1 MPAFKYLTK
10 DKDGKSVSG
19 SSEAVD
25 MKALIENL
33 RKRELTIVHIE
44 EEKEKSR
51 KASAAGGGRE
61 RIKLDDLVIF
71 SRQLAT
77 MVDAGIPLVGA
88 LDALQDQMENKGFKN
103 VVKRVRDNVEGGSSL
118 SEALNK
124 QPNIFSPFFI
134 NMVKAGESSG
144 NLDEILDRVAVYME
158 KTIALIR
165 KVKSSLVYP
174 AVVVFMAVAITT
186 FLIVKV
192 VPTFE
197 SIFSTINVELP
208 LPTLILI
215 NFSKLVRN
223 WLPLL
228 VIISVVFIIVMARI
242 IRTDKG
248 RLVFDT
254 IILKLPV
261 LGPLLKKV
269 AIARFARTLSTL
281 QKSGVSILTAL
292 EIVGKTSGNKV
303 IEAAVVQTKS
313 SIKEGESISQPL
325 TASKVFPP
333 MVTRM
338 ISVGE
343 QTGKLEEML
352 GKVADFYES
361 EVDAAV
367 SGLTSLI
374 EPLIIAFLGIVVG
387 GIVVSMFLPIVKLI
401 EVVGK

>member
-1 MPAFKYLTK
+1 MPQFKYVAK
-10 DKDGKSVSG
+10 DKDGRTVSG
-19 SSEAVD
+19 SMEAPSSIALVD
-25 MKALIENL
+25 TL
-33 RKRELTIVHIE
+33 RQ
-44 EEKEKSR
+44 KEYVIISLGEAKE
-51 KASAAGGGRE
+51 AARGQAFGGAK
-61 RIKLDDLVIF
+61 IKLDDLVVF

-88 LDALQDQMENKGFKN
+88 LDALQEQMESKGFKN
-103 VVKRVRDNVEGGSSL
+103 VVKKVRDNVEGGLSL
-118 SEALNK
+118 SEALGK
-124 QPNIFSPFFI
+124 QPNVFSPFFI
-134 NMVKAGESSG
+134 NMVRAGESSG
-144 NLDEILDRVAVYME
+144 NLDEILDRVAIYME

-165 KVKSSLVYP
+165 KVKSSLIYP
-174 AVVVFMAVAITT
+174 AVVVTMAILITT

-197 SIFSTINVELP
+197 SIFATIGVTLP

-215 NFSKLVRN
+215 KISHIVRSY
-223 WLPLL
+223 LLFVIIGL
-228 VIISVVFIIVMARI
+228 VIGSITLSQVVK
-242 IRTDKG
+242 TDKG
-248 RLVFDT
+248 KLAFDT
-254 IILKLPV
+254 FLLKIPV
-261 LGPLLKKV
+261 IGPLLRKV

-292 EIVGKTSGNKV
+292 EIVGKTSGNRV
-303 IEAAVVQTKS
+303 IEAAVLKTKM
-313 SIKEGESISQPL
+313 SIKEGESIAQPL

-401 EVVGK
+401 QVVGR

>member
-1 MPAFKYLTK
+1 MPQFKYVAK
-10 DKDGKSVSG
+10 DKDGRTISG
-19 SSEAVD
+19 SMEAPSSIALVD
-25 MKALIENL
+25 TL
-33 RKRELTIVHIE
+33 RQ
-44 EEKEKSR
+44 KEYVIISLDEVKE
-51 KASAAGGGRE
+51 ASKGLSFGGGNV
-61 RIKLDDLVIF
+61 KMDDLVVF

-88 LDALQDQMENKGFKN
+88 LDALQEQMESKNFKN
-103 VVKRVRDNVEGGSSL
+103 VVKRVRDNVEGGLSL
-118 SEALNK
+118 SEALGK
-124 QPNIFSPFFI
+124 QPNVFSPFFI
-134 NMVKAGESSG
+134 NMVRAGESSG
-144 NLDEILDRVAVYME
+144 NLDEILDRVAIYME

-165 KVKSSLVYP
+165 KVKSSLIYP
-174 AVVVFMAVAITT
+174 AVVVTMAILITT

-197 SIFSTINVELP
+197 SIFATINVSLP

-215 NFSKLVRN
+215 KISHIVRSY
-223 WLPLL
+223 LLFVIIGL
-228 VIISVVFIIVMARI
+228 VIAFITLSQI
-242 IRTDKG
+242 IKTDKG
-248 RLVFDT
+248 RLAFDT
-254 IILKLPV
+254 FLLKIPV
-261 LGPLLKKV
+261 IGPLLRKV

-292 EIVGKTSGNKV
+292 EIVGKTSGNRV
-303 IEAAVVQTKS
+303 IEAAVMKTKM
-313 SIKEGESISQPL
+313 SIKEGESIAQPL

-374 EPLIIAFLGIVVG
+374 EPLIIAFLGVVVG

-401 EVVGK
+401 QVVGK

>member
-1 MPAFKYLTK
+1 MPVFKYMAK

-19 SSEAVD
+19 SSSAD
-25 MKALIENL
+25 DSRTLIETL
-33 RKRELTIVHIE
+33 RKRELIIISLE
-44 EEKEKSR
+44 EEAEKV
-51 KASAAGGGRE
+51 KKTSAAGGRE
-61 RIKLDDLVIF
+61 RIKLDDLVVF

-88 LDALQDQMENKGFKN
+88 LDALYDQMEKKVFKS
-103 VVKRVRDNVEGGSSL
+103 VIKKVRDGIESGSSL
-118 SEALNK
+118 SEALSK

-134 NMVKAGESSG
+134 NMVRAGESSG

-174 AVVVFMAVAITT
+174 AVVILMAITITT

-197 SIFSTINVELP
+197 SIFVTIGVELP

-215 NFSKLVRN
+215 NLSKLIRA
-223 WLPLL
+223 WLPL
-228 VIISVVFIIVMARI
+228 IVVFLVVFTVILSKL
-242 IRTDKG
+242 IRTDRGK
-248 RLVFDT
+248 LIFDT
-254 IILKLPV
+254 VLLKLPV
-261 LGPLLKKV
+261 LGMLLKKV

-281 QKSGVSILTAL
+281 QRSGVSILTAL

-303 IEAAVVQTKS
+303 IEMAVVHTKA
-313 SIKEGESISQPL
+313 SIKEGESIAQPL
-325 TASKVFPP
+325 TESKVFPP

-352 GKVADFYES
+352 GKIADFYES

-367 SGLTSLI
+367 AGLTSLI

>member
-1 MPAFKYLTK
+1 MSAFKYIAK
-10 DKDGKSVSG
+10 DKDGKTVSG
-19 SSEAVD
+19 SSEAAD
-25 MKALIENL
+25 MKALVENL

-44 EEKEKSR
+44 EAKEKTG
-51 KASAAGGGRE
+51 KTTGAKGGKGRV
-61 RIKLDDLVIF
+61 KLDDLVIF

-88 LDALQDQMENKGFKN
+88 LDALQDQMENKGFKA
-103 VVKRVRDNVEGGSSL
+103 VIKRVRDNVEGGSSL
-118 SEALNK
+118 SEALSK
-124 QPNIFSPFFI
+124 QSNVFSPFFI

-158 KTIALIR
+158 KTIALLR

-174 AVVVFMAVAITT
+174 AVVVFMAITITT

-197 SIFSTINVELP
+197 SIFITINVQLP

-228 VIISVVFIIVMARI
+228 IVTLVAFIIIMAKV
-242 IRTDKG
+242 IRTDRG
-248 RLVFDT
+248 RLIFDT
-254 IILKLPV
+254 MILKLPV

-303 IEAAVVQTKS
+303 IEAAVSQTKS
-313 SIKEGESISQPL
+313 SIKEGESIAQPL

>member
-1 MPAFKYLTK
+1 MPSFKYLTK

-19 SSEAVD
+19 SLEAAD
-25 MKALIENL
+25 MKVLIENL

-44 EEKEKSR
+44 EEKEKGK
-51 KASAAGGGRE
+51 KASGAGGGRE

-103 VVKRVRDNVEGGSSL
+103 VIKRVRDNVEGGSSL
-118 SEALNK
+118 SESLSK

>member
-1 MPAFKYLTK
+1 MPVFKYVAK
-10 DKDGKSVSG
+10 DKDGKTVSG
-19 SSEAVD
+19 SLEAASSR
-25 MKALIENL
+25 ALVESL
-33 RKRELTIVHIE
+33 RQRELIIIHID
-44 EEKEKSR
+44 EEKEKSA
-51 KASAAGGGRE
+51 KAAAGGGGGK
-61 RIKLDDLVIF
+61 IKMDDLVIF

-88 LDALQDQMENKGFKN
+88 LDALQDQMESKGFKN
-103 VVKRVRDNVEGGSSL
+103 VIKKVRNDVEGGLSL

-124 QPNIFSPFFI
+124 QPNVFSEFFI

-144 NLDEILDRVAVYME
+144 QLDEILDRVAVYME
-158 KTIALIR
+158 KTLALIR
-165 KVKSSLVYP
+165 KVKSSLIYP
-174 AVVVFMAVAITT
+174 AVVIFMAITITT

-197 SIFSTINVELP
+197 SIFVTIGVELP
-208 LPTLILI
+208 LPTKILI
-215 NFSKLVRN
+215 TISKILRQ
-223 WLPLL
+223 WLPLVVVGL
-228 VIISVVFIIVMARI
+228 VVGIVALVRV

-248 RLVFDT
+248 KLVFDT
-254 IILKLPV
+254 LLLKLPV

-281 QKSGVSILTAL
+281 QKSGVAILTAL

-303 IEAAVVQTKS
+303 IEAAVFKTKS
-313 SIKEGESISQPL
+313 SIKEGESIAQPL
-325 TASKVFPP
+325 TASRVFPP

-361 EVDAAV
+361 EVDTAV

-374 EPLIIAFLGIVVG
+374 EPLIIAFLGVVVG
-387 GIVVSMFLPIVKLI
+387 GIVVSMFLPIVKLVQ
-401 EVVGK
+401 VVGQ

>member
-1 MPAFKYLTK
+1 MPQFKYSAK
-10 DKDGKSVSG
+10 DKDGRTVTG
-19 SSEAVD
+19 SMEAANNIAIVD
-25 MKALIENL
+25 ALRQKEYIIISL
-33 RKRELTIVHIE
+33 E
-44 EEKEKSR
+44 EAKYKTMS
-51 KASAAGGGRE
+51 SLFGGGE
-61 RIKLDDLVIF
+61 RIKLDELVVF

-88 LDALQDQMENKGFKN
+88 LDALQEQMESKGFKTI
-103 VVKRVRDNVEGGSSL
+103 VKRVRDNVEGGQSL
-118 SEALNK
+118 SEALGK
-124 QPNIFSPFFI
+124 QPNVFSPFFI

-144 NLDEILDRVAVYME
+144 NLDEILDRVAIYME

-165 KVKSSLVYP
+165 KVKSSLIYP
-174 AVVVFMAVAITT
+174 AVVVFMAIAITT

-197 SIFSTINVELP
+197 SIFATIGVTLP

-215 NFSKLVRN
+215 KISHIVRSY
-223 WLPLL
+223 LL
-228 VIISVVFIIVMARI
+228 FVIIALGLGIFAVSQAIK
-242 IRTDKG
+242 TEKG
-248 RLVFDT
+248 RLAFDT
-254 IILKLPV
+254 FLLNIPVIGKL
-261 LGPLLKKV
+261 LRKV

-303 IEAAVVQTKS
+303 IEAAVVHTKM
-313 SIKEGESISQPL
+313 SIKEGESIAQPL

-387 GIVVSMFLPIVKLI
+387 GIVVSMFLPIVKLVQ
-401 EVVGK
+401 VVGK

>member
-1 MPAFKYLTK
+1 MPLFKYIAK
-10 DKDGKSVSG
+10 DKDGKTITG
-19 SSEAVD
+19 SMDAANSITLVETLRQ
-25 MKALIENL
+25 KEYLIISL
-33 RKRELTIVHIE
+33 E
-44 EEKEKSR
+44 ETKDKVKTSPF
-51 KASAAGGGRE
+51 GGGGK
-61 RIKLDDLVIF
+61 IKLDDLVVF

-88 LDALQDQMENKGFKN
+88 LDALQDQMESKGFKS
-103 VVKRVRDNVEGGSSL
+103 VVKRVRDNVEGGLSL
-118 SEALNK
+118 SEALSK
-124 QPNIFSPFFI
+124 QPNVFSAFFI
-134 NMVKAGESSG
+134 NMVRAGESSG
-144 NLDEILDRVAVYME
+144 NLDEILDRVAIYME

-165 KVKSSLVYP
+165 KVKSSLIYP
-174 AVVVFMAVAITT
+174 AVVVIMAIVITT

-197 SIFSTINVELP
+197 SIFATIGVSLP

-215 NFSKLVRN
+215 SISHIVRR
-223 WLPLL
+223 WLLL
-228 VIISVVFIIVMARI
+228 VIIALFISIFLLSRAI
-242 IRTDKG
+242 KTDRG
-248 RLVFDT
+248 RLIFDKLL
-254 IILKLPV
+254 LKIPAI
-261 LGPLLKKV
+261 GPLLRKV

-303 IEAAVVQTKS
+303 IEEAVLHTKM
-313 SIKEGESISQPL
+313 SIKEGESIAQPL
-325 TASKVFPP
+325 SASKVFPP

-401 EVVGK
+401 QVVAR

>member
-1 MPAFKYLTK
+1 MPQFKYVAK
-10 DKDGKSVSG
+10 DKDGKTVNSSMEAANNIALVEALRQKELIIISVE
-19 SSEAVD
+19 EA
-25 MKALIENL
+25 
-33 RKRELTIVHIE
+33 
-44 EEKEKSR
+44 KERAKSV
-51 KASAAGGGRE
+51 AFGGGE
-61 RIKLDDLVIF
+61 RINLDELVVF

-88 LDALQDQMENKGFKN
+88 LDALQEQMESKVFKTI
-103 VVKRVRDNVEGGSSL
+103 VKRVRDNVEGGLSL
-118 SEALNK
+118 SEAMSK
-124 QPNIFSPFFI
+124 QPNVFSPFFI

-144 NLDEILDRVAVYME
+144 NLDEILDRVAIYME

-165 KVKSSLVYP
+165 KVKSSLIYP
-174 AVVVFMAVAITT
+174 AVVVIMAILITT

-197 SIFSTINVELP
+197 SIFATIGVALP

-215 NFSKLVRN
+215 NISHIVRRY
-223 WLPLL
+223 LL
-228 VIISVVFIIVMARI
+228 VVVIGLALAIFAASQL
-242 IRTDKG
+242 TKTEKG
-248 RLVFDT
+248 KLAFDT
-254 IILKLPV
+254 FLLRIPVIGKL
-261 LGPLLKKV
+261 LRKV

-303 IEAAVVQTKS
+303 IEAAVLQTKL
-313 SIKEGESISQPL
+313 SIKEGESIAQPL

-401 EVVGK
+401 QVVAK

>member
-1 MPAFKYLTK
+1 MSVFKYMAK
-10 DKDGKSVSG
+10 DKDGKTVSG
-19 SSEAVD
+19 SLEAANSR
-25 MKALIENL
+25 ALVESL
-33 RKRELTIVHIE
+33 RQRELTIIQIE
-44 EEKEKSR
+44 EEKER
-51 KASAAGGGRE
+51 GGKAAKAGGGAN
-61 RIKLDDLVIF
+61 IKMDDLVIF

-77 MVDAGIPLVGA
+77 MVDAGIPLVGS
-88 LDALQDQMENKGFKN
+88 LDALQDQMESKAFKK
-103 VVKRVRDNVEGGSSL
+103 VISQVRNDVEGGLSL
-118 SEALNK
+118 SEALTR
-124 QPNIFSPFFI
+124 QPNVFSAFFI

-144 NLDEILDRVAVYME
+144 QLDEILDRVAVYME
-158 KTIALIR
+158 KTLALIR
-165 KVKSSLVYP
+165 KVKSSLIYP
-174 AVVVFMAVAITT
+174 AVVVFMAIAITM
-186 FLIVKV
+186 FLIIKV

-197 SIFSTINVELP
+197 SIFVTIGVSLP

-215 NFSKLVRN
+215 TISKILRQ
-223 WLPLL
+223 WLPMVTAGL
-228 VIISVVFIIVMARI
+228 VIFIIALAKI

-248 RLVFDT
+248 KLVLDT
-254 IILKLPV
+254 LLLKLPV
-261 LGPLLKKV
+261 LGPLLRKV

-303 IEAAVVQTKS
+303 IEAAVFKTKA
-313 SIKEGESISQPL
+313 SIKEGQSIAQPL
-325 TASKVFPP
+325 MESKVFPP

-361 EVDAAV
+361 EVDTAV

-374 EPLIIAFLGIVVG
+374 EPLIIAFLGVVVG

-401 EVVGK
+401 QVVGG

>member
-1 MPAFKYLTK
+1 MPQFKYVVK
-10 DKDGKSVSG
+10 DKDGRTVTG
-19 SSEAVD
+19 TMEAASNV
-25 MKALIENL
+25 ALVNTL
-33 RKRELTIVHIE
+33 RQKEYIIISLE
-44 EEKEKSR
+44 EAKEKAR
-51 KASAAGGGRE
+51 PASFGGGA
-61 RIKLDDLVIF
+61 KVKMDDLVIF

-88 LDALQDQMENKGFKN
+88 LDALQEQMENKGFKN
-103 VVKRVRDNVEGGSSL
+103 VVKRVRDDVEGGQSL
-118 SEALNK
+118 SEALSK
-124 QPNIFSPFFI
+124 QPNVFSAFFI

-165 KVKSSLVYP
+165 KVKSSLIYP
-174 AVVVFMAVAITT
+174 AVVVTMAILITT
-186 FLIVKV
+186 FLMVKV

-197 SIFSTINVELP
+197 NIFISIGVSLP
-208 LPTLILI
+208 VPTQILI
-215 NFSKLVRN
+215 NVSHIIRRYLLF
-223 WLPLL
+223 L
-228 VIISVVFIIVMARI
+228 VITLGLSIFAVSQVIK
-242 IRTDKG
+242 TDKG
-248 RLVFDT
+248 RLAFDT
-254 IILKLPV
+254 F
-261 LGPLLKKV
+261 LLKIPVIGKLLRKV

-303 IEAAVVQTKS
+303 IESAVIQTKM
-313 SIKEGESISQPL
+313 SIKEGESIAQPL

-387 GIVVSMFLPIVKLI
+387 GIVVSMFLPIVKLVQ
-401 EVVGK
+401 VVGK

>member
-1 MPAFKYLTK
+1 MPQFKYTAK
-10 DKDGKSVSG
+10 DKDGRTVTG
-19 SSEAVD
+19 SMEAASSIALVD
-25 MKALIENL
+25 ALRQKEYVIISL
-33 RKRELTIVHIE
+33 E
-44 EEKEKSR
+44 EAKEKS
-51 KASAAGGGRE
+51 KSGSFGGGAKV
-61 RIKLDDLVIF
+61 KLDDLVIF

-77 MVDAGIPLVGA
+77 MVDAGIPLVGS
-88 LDALQDQMENKGFKN
+88 LDALQEQMESKGFKN
-103 VVKRVRDNVEGGSSL
+103 VVKRVRDDVEGGQSL
-118 SEALNK
+118 SEALSK
-124 QPNIFSPFFI
+124 QPNVFSSFFV

-144 NLDEILDRVAVYME
+144 NLDEILDRVAIYME

-165 KVKSSLVYP
+165 KVKSSLIYP
-174 AVVVFMAVAITT
+174 AVVVTMAILITT

-197 SIFSTINVELP
+197 SIFASIGVSLP

-215 NFSKLVRN
+215 NISHLVRRF
-223 WLPLL
+223 LL
-228 VIISVVFIIVMARI
+228 VLVIALGLGIFAVSQAIK
-242 IRTDKG
+242 TDKG
-248 RLVFDT
+248 RLAFD
-254 IILKLPV
+254 IF
-261 LGPLLKKV
+261 LLKIPVIGKLLRKV

-281 QKSGVSILTAL
+281 LKSGVSILTAL

-303 IEAAVVQTKS
+303 IESAIVQTKM
-313 SIKEGESISQPL
+313 SIKEGESIAQPL

-387 GIVVSMFLPIVKLI
+387 GIVVSMFLPIVKLV

>member
-1 MPAFKYLTK
+1 MPVFKYIAK
-10 DKDGKSVSG
+10 DKDGKTVSG
-19 SSEAVD
+19 SSDAASNR
-25 MKALIENL
+25 ALVESL
-33 RKRELTIVHIE
+33 RQRDLTIIQIE
-44 EEKEKSR
+44 EEKARGAKTV
-51 KASAAGGGRE
+51 AVGGGR
-61 RIKLDDLVIF
+61 IKMDELVIF

-88 LDALQDQMENKGFKN
+88 LDALQDQMEGRGFKN
-103 VVKRVRDNVEGGSSL
+103 VIRKVRNDVEGGLSL
-118 SEALNK
+118 SEALSK
-124 QPNIFSPFFI
+124 QPNVFSAFFI

-144 NLDEILDRVAVYME
+144 QLDDILDRVAVYME

-165 KVKSSLVYP
+165 KVKSSLIYP
-174 AVVVFMAVAITT
+174 AVVILMAITITT

-197 SIFSTINVELP
+197 SIFVTIGVDLP
-208 LPTLILI
+208 LPTKILI
-215 NFSKLVRN
+215 ATSKIIRQ
-223 WLPLL
+223 WLPLVAIGL
-228 VIISVVFIIVMARI
+228 VVSAVALVRI
-242 IRTDKG
+242 IRTDRGK
-248 RLVFDT
+248 LIFDT
-254 IILKLPV
+254 LLLKLPV
-261 LGPLLKKV
+261 LGPLLNKV

-303 IEAAVVQTKS
+303 IEAAVFKTKS
-313 SIKEGESISQPL
+313 SIKEGESIAQPL
-325 TASKVFPP
+325 MASGVFPP

-401 EVVGK
+401 QVVGQ

>member
-1 MPAFKYLTK
+1 MPQFKYVAK
-10 DKDGKSVSG
+10 DKDGKTVNGSMEAANNIALVEALRQKELIIISVEEAKERAKSG
-19 SSEAVD
+19 AF
-25 MKALIENL
+25 
-33 RKRELTIVHIE
+33 
-44 EEKEKSR
+44 
-51 KASAAGGGRE
+51 GGGD
-61 RIKLDDLVIF
+61 RINLDELVVF

-88 LDALQDQMENKGFKN
+88 LDALQEQMESKAFKN
-103 VVKRVRDNVEGGSSL
+103 IVKRVRDNVEGGLSL
-118 SEALNK
+118 SEALSK
-124 QPNIFSPFFI
+124 QPNVFSPFFI

-144 NLDEILDRVAVYME
+144 NLDEILDRVAIYME

-165 KVKSSLVYP
+165 KVKSSLIYP
-174 AVVVFMAVAITT
+174 AVVVTMAILITT

-197 SIFSTINVELP
+197 SIFATIGVTLP

-215 NFSKLVRN
+215 NISHIVRRF
-223 WLPLL
+223 LL
-228 VIISVVFIIVMARI
+228 VVVIAIALAIFALSQI
-242 IRTDKG
+242 TKTEKG
-248 RLVFDT
+248 KLAFDT
-254 IILKLPV
+254 LLLRIPVIGKL
-261 LGPLLKKV
+261 LRKV

-303 IEAAVVQTKS
+303 IEAAVLQTKL
-313 SIKEGESISQPL
+313 SIKEGESIAQPL

-374 EPLIIAFLGIVVG
+374 EPLIIAFLGVVVG

-401 EVVGK
+401 QVVAK

>member
-1 MPAFKYLTK
+1 MSVFKYIAK
-10 DKDGKSVSG
+10 DKDGKTVSG
-19 SSEAVD
+19 SSEAANSR
-25 MKALIENL
+25 ALAENL
-33 RKRELTIVHIE
+33 RQRELIIIQIE
-44 EEKEKSR
+44 EEKEKSG
-51 KASAAGGGRE
+51 KIAKAGGGAK
-61 RIKLDDLVIF
+61 IKMDDLVIF

-88 LDALQDQMENKGFKN
+88 LDALQDQMESKAFKK
-103 VVKRVRDNVEGGSSL
+103 VISQVRNDVEGGLSL
-118 SEALNK
+118 SEALTK
-124 QPNIFSPFFI
+124 QSNIFSAFFV

-144 NLDEILDRVAVYME
+144 QLDEILDRIAVYME
-158 KTIALIR
+158 KTLALIR
-165 KVKSSLVYP
+165 KVKSSLIYP
-174 AVVVFMAVAITT
+174 AVVVFMAIAITT

-197 SIFSTINVELP
+197 SIFVTIGVDLP
-208 LPTLILI
+208 LPTKILI
-215 NFSKLVRN
+215 AISKILRQ
-223 WLPLL
+223 WLPLVVAGL
-228 VIISVVFIIVMARI
+228 VISIIALAKI

-248 RLVFDT
+248 KLVFDT
-254 IILKLPV
+254 LLLKLPV

-281 QKSGVSILTAL
+281 QRSGVSILTAL

-303 IEAAVVQTKS
+303 IEAAVFKTKV
-313 SIKEGESISQPL
+313 SIKEGQSIAQPL
-325 TASKVFPP
+325 TESKVFPP

-361 EVDAAV
+361 EVDTAV

-374 EPLIIAFLGIVVG
+374 EPLIIAFLGVVVG

-401 EVVGK
+401 QVVGG

>member
-1 MPAFKYLTK
+1 
-10 DKDGKSVSG
+10 
-19 SSEAVD
+19 
-25 MKALIENL
+25 
-33 RKRELTIVHIE
+33 
-44 EEKEKSR
+44 
-51 KASAAGGGRE
+51 
-61 RIKLDDLVIF
+61 
-71 SRQLAT
+71 
-77 MVDAGIPLVGA
+77 
-88 LDALQDQMENKGFKN
+88 LDALQDQMESRGFKN
-103 VVKRVRDNVEGGSSL
+103 VIRKVRNDVEGGLSL

-124 QPNIFSPFFI
+124 QPNVFSAFFI

-144 NLDEILDRVAVYME
+144 QLDEILDRVAVYME
-158 KTIALIR
+158 KTLALIR
-165 KVKSSLVYP
+165 KVKSSLIYP
-174 AVVVFMAVAITT
+174 AVVVFMAITITT

-197 SIFSTINVELP
+197 SIFVTIGVDLP
-208 LPTLILI
+208 LPTKILI
-215 NFSKLVRN
+215 TISKILRQ
-223 WLPLL
+223 WLPLVVVGL
-228 VIISVVFIIVMARI
+228 VVGIVALARI

-248 RLVFDT
+248 KLVFDT
-254 IILKLPV
+254 LLLKLPV

-281 QKSGVSILTAL
+281 QKSGVAILTAL

-303 IEAAVVQTKS
+303 IEAAVFKTKS
-313 SIKEGESISQPL
+313 SIKEGESIAQPL
-325 TASKVFPP
+325 TASGVFPP

-361 EVDAAV
+361 EVDTAV

-387 GIVVSMFLPIVKLI
+387 GIVVSMFLPIVKLVQ
-401 EVVGK
+401 VVGQ

>member
-1 MPAFKYLTK
+1 MPVFKYIAK
-10 DKDGKSVSG
+10 DKDGKTVSG
-19 SSEAVD
+19 SLEAANSR
-25 MKALIENL
+25 ALVESL
-33 RKRELTIVHIE
+33 RQRELIIIQIE
-44 EEKEKSR
+44 EEKEKSA
-51 KASAAGGGRE
+51 KAAASRGGGK
-61 RIKLDDLVIF
+61 IKMDDLVIF

-88 LDALQDQMENKGFKN
+88 LDALQDQMESKGFKN
-103 VVKRVRDNVEGGSSL
+103 VIKKVRNDVEGGLSL
-118 SEALNK
+118 SEALTK
-124 QPNIFSPFFI
+124 QPNVFSEFFI

-144 NLDEILDRVAVYME
+144 QLDEILDRVAVYME
-158 KTIALIR
+158 KTLALIR
-165 KVKSSLVYP
+165 KVKSSLIYP
-174 AVVVFMAVAITT
+174 AVVVFMAIAITT

-197 SIFSTINVELP
+197 SIFVTIGVDLP
-208 LPTLILI
+208 LPTKILI
-215 NFSKLVRN
+215 AISKILRQ
-223 WLPLL
+223 WLPVVVVGL
-228 VIISVVFIIVMARI
+228 VIFIVALAKI

-248 RLVFDT
+248 KLVFDT
-254 IILKLPV
+254 LLLKLPV

-281 QKSGVSILTAL
+281 QKSGVAILTAL

-303 IEAAVVQTKS
+303 IEAAVFKTKS
-313 SIKEGESISQPL
+313 SIKEGQSIAQPL
-325 TASKVFPP
+325 MESKVFPP

-361 EVDAAV
+361 EVDTAV

-374 EPLIIAFLGIVVG
+374 EPLIIAFLGVVVG

-401 EVVGK
+401 QVVGG

>member
-1 MPAFKYLTK
+1 MPQFKYTAK
-10 DKDGKSVSG
+10 DKDGRTISG
-19 SSEAVD
+19 TMEAPSSIALVDTLRQKEYVIISLSEA
-25 MKALIENL
+25 
-33 RKRELTIVHIE
+33 
-44 EEKEKSR
+44 KETAKGLSF
-51 KASAAGGGRE
+51 GGGG
-61 RIKLDDLVIF
+61 KVKMDDLVVF

-88 LDALQDQMENKGFKN
+88 LDALQDQMESKGFKN
-103 VVKRVRDNVEGGSSL
+103 VVKRVRDNVEGGLSL
-118 SEALNK
+118 SEALSK
-124 QPNIFSPFFI
+124 QPNVFSPFFI
-134 NMVKAGESSG
+134 NMVRAGESSG
-144 NLDEILDRVAVYME
+144 NLDEILDRVAIYME

-165 KVKSSLVYP
+165 KVKSSLIYP
-174 AVVVFMAVAITT
+174 AVVVTMAILITT

-197 SIFSTINVELP
+197 SIFATIGVSLP

-215 NFSKLVRN
+215 KISHIVRGY
-223 WLPLL
+223 LLFVIIGL
-228 VIISVVFIIVMARI
+228 VIGSISLSQLIK
-242 IRTDKG
+242 TDKG
-248 RLVFDT
+248 RLAFDT
-254 IILKLPV
+254 FLLKIPV
-261 LGPLLKKV
+261 IGPLLRKV

-292 EIVGKTSGNKV
+292 EIVGKTSGNRV
-303 IEAAVVQTKS
+303 IEAAVLKTKM
-313 SIKEGESISQPL
+313 SIKEGESIAQPL

-374 EPLIIAFLGIVVG
+374 EPLIIAFLGVVVG
-387 GIVVSMFLPIVKLI
+387 GIVVSMFLPIVKLVQ
-401 EVVGK
+401 VVGK

>member
-1 MPAFKYLTK
+1 MPIFKYAAK
-10 DKDGKSVSG
+10 DKDGKTITG
-19 SSEAVD
+19 SSEAAD
-25 MKALIENL
+25 SKTLIETL
-33 RKRELTIVHIE
+33 RKRELIIISLE
-44 EEKEKSR
+44 EDTQKGK
-51 KASAAGGGRE
+51 KTPASGGRE

-77 MVDAGIPLVGA
+77 MVDAGITLVGA
-88 LDALQDQMENKGFKN
+88 LDALYDQMEKKVF
-103 VVKRVRDNVEGGSSL
+103 KRVIKKVRDGIESGSSL
-118 SEALNK
+118 SEALSK
-124 QPNIFSPFFI
+124 QPNIFSAFFI

-174 AVVVFMAVAITT
+174 AVVIFMAITITT

-192 VPTFE
+192 IPTFE
-197 SIFSTINVELP
+197 NIFVTIGVELP

-215 NFSKLVRN
+215 NLSKLIRA
-223 WLPLL
+223 WLPL
-228 VIISVVFIIVMARI
+228 IIVFLVVFIVVLFRI
-242 IRTDKG
+242 IRTDRGK
-248 RLVFDT
+248 LIFDT
-254 IILKLPV
+254 VLLKLPV
-261 LGPLLKKV
+261 LGLLLKKV

-281 QKSGVSILTAL
+281 QRSGVSILTAL

-303 IEAAVVQTKS
+303 IEMAVIHTKA
-313 SIKEGESISQPL
+313 SIKEGESIAQPL
-325 TASKVFPP
+325 TESKVFPP

-352 GKVADFYES
+352 GKIADFYES

-367 SGLTSLI
+367 AGLTSLI